1 VLAAPSAQTATRPLF
16 AACSDEA
23 RVFADE
29 ARTRTPDYR
38 PSATPASS
46 RASSSSPTR
55 CDSGNG
61 AKGCRTMSLAM
72 TPPSR
77 ILSGLPVL
85 FARGRP
91 SEAGRPSV
99 RTASRLGTSAG
110 LPGWS
115 STCLSRRSH
124 LFGARCVGPL
134 VAIRRASSQ
143 VSSLAAARV
152 PRLAVVLPASL
163 MRLFQMHHLARL
175 SCGLFRL
182 V

>member
-1 VLAAPSAQTATRPLF
+1 MAPSAQTATRPLF

-91 SEAGRPSV
+91 SEGWPAQRPHLAG
-99 RTASRLGTSAG
+99 
-110 LPGWS
+110 WDN
-115 STCLSRRSH
+115 RRS
-124 LFGARCVGPL
+124 
-134 VAIRRASSQ
+134 
-143 VSSLAAARV
+143 
-152 PRLAVVLPASL
+152 
-163 MRLFQMHHLARL
+163 ARL
-175 SCGLFRL
+175 VLHLSISPVSPFRGGIRSRALRPPEAFRDCGHVLGGLRRSIGTGDPEKHWREACI
-182 V
+182 VRAGIAAHCIAR